1 MTIPGRPVQRRDTI
15 LRNRDEDRHT
25 SHTDIRQK
33 EWWITDMTDRPYNI
47 MDKNGLTYFYKLPT
61 LLWGQVGY
69 VHV

>member
-1 MTIPGRPVQRRDTI
+1 
-15 LRNRDEDRHT
+15 
-25 SHTDIRQK
+25 
-33 EWWITDMTDRPYNI
+33 MTDRPYNI